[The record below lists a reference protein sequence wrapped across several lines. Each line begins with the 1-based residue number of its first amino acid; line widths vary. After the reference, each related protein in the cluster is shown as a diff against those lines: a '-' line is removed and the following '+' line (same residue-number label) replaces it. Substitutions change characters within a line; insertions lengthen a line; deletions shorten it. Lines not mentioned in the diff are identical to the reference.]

1 MLTTK
6 LFGVQSTSLPSKLT
20 MNPVESE
27 EEHLGFTTA
36 QAVDHREVSVVHL
49 AMLVM
54 AAPRSRLCA
63 TVDRGVAAS
72 RQGREAQPMPGN
84 AAVAASE
91 VDQLLAYLAQ
101 QRYVAR
107 LAAYGLTTDE
117 ATSTPSVSTLRARA

>member
-1 MLTTK
+1 
-6 LFGVQSTSLPSKLT
+6 
-20 MNPVESE
+20 
-27 EEHLGFTTA
+27 
-36 QAVDHREVSVVHL
+36 
-49 AMLVM
+49 
-54 AAPRSRLCA
+54 
-63 TVDRGVAAS
+63 
-72 RQGREAQPMPGN
+72 MPGN